1 MKFSDFIKPEL
12 EEIIKNA
19 NFTTEEN
26 EIFKMLA
33 CGKSL
38 EQISQK
44 LLLSKSTVS
53 RRIADIKV
61 KIERTDNM
69 NKHGIPVWEKVT
81 LTAEEAAEYSNIGI
95 NKIWNLLN
103 EPSCPFVLFVGKGK
117 RLIKRK
123 EFEKYIEKSTFI

>member
-53 RRIADIKV
+53 RRIADIKA
-61 KIERTDNM
+61 KIERTDKM
-69 NKHGIPVWEKVT
+69 NKTIPIWEKAL
-81 LTAEEAAEYSNIGI
+81 LTVEETAEYSNIGL
-95 NKIWNLLN
+95 NKIRELLN
-103 EPSCPFVLFVGKGK
+103 QPGCTFAFFVGKGK
-117 RLIKRK
+117 CLVKRR
-123 EFEKYIEKSTFI
+123 EFEKFIDKTREI